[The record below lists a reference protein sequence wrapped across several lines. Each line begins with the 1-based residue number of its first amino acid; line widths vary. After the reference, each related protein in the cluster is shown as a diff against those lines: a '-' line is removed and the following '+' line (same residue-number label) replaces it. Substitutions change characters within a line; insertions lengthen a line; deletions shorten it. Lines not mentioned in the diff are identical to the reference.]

1 MEESN
6 VWTGPNNGPIKG
18 TCNEIS
24 NEVTRIVLESYFNLV
39 IVVRS
44 GLVQFRV
51 RTLVVVMHVL
61 VLLINPEGTLMKSGQ
76 SAQNEFVKSNRGRV
90 SISRSN
96 VMNRCTCATRGREKQ
111 KRNDEEWERG
121 DVVPFTPSNIGIH
134 KSTVIVVVWIH
145 ARQTFLLPLESW
157 KIDESTR
164 RLSSPRF
171 FPGRGNTQL
180 RERETIRRRPKR
192 TRWSTAWSWTHID
205 DFWTTLC
212 PIRKRSIFLWW
223 GEGGRSDEII
233 KSWKNDEMISVR
245 RRIEQR
251 EIFKSNQQRHFYPV
265 FYFLSFRSSCS
276 FKKKIRKNNWRR
288 I

>member
-1 MEESN
+1 MVNNEKCKRLNEGKGSREECKVS
-6 VWTGPNNGPIKG
+6 TGPNNGPIKG
-18 TCNEIS
+18 TRNEIS
-24 NEVTRIVLESYFNLV
+24 NEVTRIVLESCFNLV

-96 VMNRCTCATRGREKQ
+96 VMNRCTCAARVREKQ

-157 KIDESTR
+157 KIDGATF
-164 RLSSPRF
+164 SSPRF
-171 FPGRGNTQL
+171 FPARSFEKGKRFDAQS
-180 RERETIRRRPKR
+180 REEDSMLGDRRPEVGLV
-192 TRWSTAWSWTHID
+192 SLSS
-205 DFWTTLC
+205 FSTTLL
-212 PIRKRSIFLWW
+212 PD
-223 GEGGRSDEII
+223 GGD
-233 KSWKNDEMISVR
+233 
-245 RRIEQR
+245 
-251 EIFKSNQQRHFYPV
+251 
-265 FYFLSFRSSCS
+265 
-276 FKKKIRKNNWRR
+276 KIRGAFLFNGSGGEEADRWDY
-288 I
+288 

>member
-1 MEESN
+1 MQTFKHDEWKDSMEESN

-192 TRWSTAWSWTHID
+192 TRWSTAWSWTHIE
-205 DFWTTLC
+205 
-212 PIRKRSIFLWW
+212 FLNDALSDK
-223 GEGGRSDEII
+223 EEKHFSLVGGGGKERWD
-233 KSWKNDEMISVR
+233 
-245 RRIEQR
+245 
-251 EIFKSNQQRHFYPV
+251 Y
-265 FYFLSFRSSCS
+265 
-276 FKKKIRKNNWRR
+276 
-288 I
+288 

>member
-157 KIDESTR
+157 KIDEATFEPSIFSWTRKHAASRKGNDSTP
-164 RLSSPRF
+164 SKEDS
-171 FPGRGNTQL
+171 RGD
-180 RERETIRRRPKR
+180 RRPEVGLI
-192 TRWSTAWSWTHID
+192 SS
-205 DFWTTLC
+205 FWTTLC